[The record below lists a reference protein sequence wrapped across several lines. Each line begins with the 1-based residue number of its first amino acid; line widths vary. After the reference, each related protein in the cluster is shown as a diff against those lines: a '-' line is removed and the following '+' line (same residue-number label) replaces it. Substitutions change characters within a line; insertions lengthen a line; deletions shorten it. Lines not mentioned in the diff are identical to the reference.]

1 MPKLAELRN
10 SVVRPPD
17 NNANRFAAYDHDDGD
32 SSNIENAHGLPKI
45 KQKELLGEIIVA
57 DKTIKLVLEMP
68 IVDKKDIK
76 INAYNKRHNNYVEVF
91 CYNQNTRY
99 HRIISIPSNA
109 DIMSSKSTYNNGIL
123 EITFNKKR
131 ENK

>member
-1 MPKLAELRN
+1 LPRLAELRN
-10 SVVRPPD
+10 SAVRPPD
-17 NNANRFAAYDHDDGD
+17 NKDNNRFAADDYDDGA
-32 SSNIENAHGLPKI
+32 SGNIEYAHGPPKI
-45 KQKELLGEIIVA
+45 KQKEPLEEIIVA

-76 INAYNKRHNNYVEVF
+76 INAYNKRHNNCVEIF

-109 DIMSSKSTYNNGIL
+109 DIMSAKSTYNNGIL
-123 EITFNKKR
+123 EITFNKK
-131 ENK
+131 E